1 MFKRELKIHK
11 YYKNQTNQCNDKEI
25 WKNKEG
31 KEKRDITM
39 DARRRSIIKND
50 AKKLFV
56 TKASDNHASETHT
69 TGVYILI
76 CFHTL

>member
-1 MFKRELKIHK
+1 MI
-11 YYKNQTNQCNDKEI
+11 
-25 WKNKEG
+25 
-31 KEKRDITM
+31 
-39 DARRRSIIKND
+39 DARKRSIIKND

-69 TGVYILI
+69 TRVYILI